1 MVAPQDAVV
10 TAREFEPGTPG
21 SGRGGLSG
29 CDRAELTFALEGGS
43 GAYAA
48 CSYELSSYALEVGDQ
63 LELAAVPWSRQ
74 VFPVGPSYAPQ
85 VVTPPLVLIMVA
97 LALWWAARRTVSML
111 RLMRGAATA
120 RPMTGSFQATR
131 NRHIVAVIL
140 DPAEGED
147 AGRRVVLL
155 PLHRG
160 GVRAIG
166 RATLWGTRRTLLRR
180 RPAGPWVVQPS
191 SEQVFVAPGTQP
203 TARRRRRT
211 YRSRYR
217 TCEAKRPEITDDSDH
232 RRDAYK
238 S

>member
-1 MVAPQDAVV
+1 MV
-10 TAREFEPGTPG
+10 
-21 SGRGGLSG
+21 
-29 CDRAELTFALEGGS
+29 
-43 GAYAA
+43 
-48 CSYELSSYALEVGDQ
+48 
-63 LELAAVPWSRQ
+63 
-74 VFPVGPSYAPQ
+74 
-85 VVTPPLVLIMVA
+85 
-97 LALWWAARRTVSML
+97 
-111 RLMRGAATA
+111 RLMGGTATA
-120 RPMTGSFQATR
+120 RPMTGSFETPGKR
-131 NRHIVAVIL
+131 NDVVVL
-140 DPAEGED
+140 GVVDGED
-147 AGRRVVLL
+147 AARRVVLL
-155 PLHRG
+155 PLHQG